1 MFDKT
6 ETIPEDMDTQEE
18 PRGAHVQ
25 PEGGQSLDDIIPV
38 VDLVSAIN
46 TGNIDDVN
54 RILKKMKTDG
64 LQDTKYKRVDV
75 LCYALKQSDTLIFET
90 IMNLPSTQWTCYEI
104 NVALKD
110 AAFSGNITATRILL
124 TYKGYES
131 LGEEMILSP
140 KILRNAVR
148 NNHVS
153 VVDTILTHFPPT
165 VLSISL
171 GVAEAIKRVHMNC
184 LQVIYEKV
192 PDKILRALR
201 KTKHNPLRIACRS
214 GQACVVSFLLEIS
227 KLKLLGDKYDL
238 HRSLYAAVKAGN
250 AHIVDLLSSS
260 FSTFSDIDES
270 DINSCMEA
278 AVRNGNVKIFAKLL
292 AIYEYDLPDMT
303 KETLP
308 LYAIENGQIA
318 ILEYIVKTNHMVGF
332 YLTADP
338 KHCNRQDPLVHAV
351 SRDNLDAVRLL
362 VQIPS
367 RRESSDISY
376 AVKIALY
383 GIPNVEIVKELISLP
398 NFNAMQDD
406 GKLLI
411 LCVKKGLPECLQ
423 LLLSTMLSVNDRT
436 HSKLCKMADD
446 LGNDAITEMLNKR
459 PVRNASSWWTN
470 VTSINLFIFAT
481 VLLPL
486 LLICVVAIEN
496 RMTYRDVH
504 YPSCID
510 KPNLEH
516 ANV

>member
-1 MFDKT
+1 
-6 ETIPEDMDTQEE
+6 
-18 PRGAHVQ
+18 
-25 PEGGQSLDDIIPV
+25 
-38 VDLVSAIN
+38 
-46 TGNIDDVN
+46 
-54 RILKKMKTDG
+54 
-64 LQDTKYKRVDV
+64 
-75 LCYALKQSDTLIFET
+75 
-90 IMNLPSTQWTCYEI
+90 
-104 NVALKD
+104 
-110 AAFSGNITATRILL
+110 
-124 TYKGYES
+124 
-131 LGEEMILSP
+131 
-140 KILRNAVR
+140 
-148 NNHVS
+148 
-153 VVDTILTHFPPT
+153 
-165 VLSISL
+165 
-171 GVAEAIKRVHMNC
+171 
-184 LQVIYEKV
+184 
-192 PDKILRALR
+192 
-201 KTKHNPLRIACRS
+201 
-214 GQACVVSFLLEIS
+214 
-227 KLKLLGDKYDL
+227 
-238 HRSLYAAVKAGN
+238 
-250 AHIVDLLSSS
+250 
-260 FSTFSDIDES
+260 
-270 DINSCMEA
+270 MEA

-308 LYAIENGQIA
+308 LYAIEIGQIA
-318 ILEYIVKTNHMVGF
+318 ILEYIVKNNHKIGF

-367 RRESSDISY
+367 RRESSDISH

-459 PVRNASSWWTN
+459 PVRNASSWW
-470 VTSINLFIFAT
+470 NLFIFAT

-516 ANV
+516 ANVWMNHIDEKFGSVSSCDTGSWRYELGEFALNQIHDTGDGVSCTDPRGSPEEELMIHKYAAFNWMPYSYTFVKNILICARGYHKRGEGHDKIIDGLISLPKRICSEIEA